1 MDLGCYGRGA
11 QSEKLSTGLEGQA
24 SWRRISKLD
33 AVGQMTFETRGVGK
47 VFRQIDHRG
56 QDLEVAKKAGLV
68 HENASSY
75 SLCFSEIN
83 IAAVC

>member
-1 MDLGCYGRGA
+1 MKSFQLDSRD
-11 QSEKLSTGLEGQA
+11 
-24 SWRRISKLD
+24 RRPGESISKLD

>member
-1 MDLGCYGRGA
+1 MGGGHKVKSFQLDSRD
-11 QSEKLSTGLEGQA
+11 
-24 SWRRISKLD
+24 RRPGESISKLD
-33 AVGQMTFETRGVGK
+33 VVGQMTFETRGVGK

-56 QDLEVAKKAGLV
+56 QDLEVGKKAGLV